1 MSGLALSY
9 SIRCTVAYA
18 AVTLGSQTMTKCHLI
33 DDSTGQDKEVSK
45 HKEIARFSQC
55 SFFYMQ
61 NQNVIVTSEINKKAW
76 YVLIFKAFSKDL
88 F

>member
-1 MSGLALSY
+1 MSGLALFY

-18 AVTLGSQTMTKCHLI
+18 AVKLGSQTMTKCHLI

-55 SFFYMQ
+55 S
-61 NQNVIVTSEINKKAW
+61 SEINKKAW

-88 F
+88 FQFNHV